1 MTQFC
6 VHRNADV
13 KGRAEFPLL
22 LDVQSEL
29 LAGLNTRV
37 VVPLSPAAS
46 ARSRTLTT
54 LTPVLEID
62 GKRYLMMTPQIAGVS
77 ARLLGAQVAKLASRR
92 GDIIAAL
99 DLLITGI

>member
-6 VHRNADV
+6 VHRNTDA

-29 LAGLNTRV
+29 LAGLTTRV
-37 VVPLSPAAS
+37 VVPLSAAAG
-46 ARSRTLTT
+46 ARSRTFTT
-54 LTPVLEID
+54 LTPVLEIE
-62 GKRYLMMTPQIAGVS
+62 GKRYVMMTPQIAGVP
-77 ARLLGAQVAKLASRR
+77 ARQLGAQVAKLASRR
-92 GDIIAAL
+92 GDVIAAL